1 MGPAESAERTEF
13 EYLVVGG
20 GTAGALLA
28 TRLAE
33 AGRDVAL
40 IEWGPDDEREP
51 RARSL
56 RLWDQMLEGEYDLDY
71 RSKPNERGNSHI
83 RLARLRILGGCST
96 ANTMIAW
103 RPLRRDL
110 EEWADSAL
118 TAGGR
123 TTCFPT
129 TSASRHRYT
138 QSPRRT
144 ATPSSPM
151 SSRARPGR
159 SACRSR
165 TAGTTAALTSGRRAP
180 GSSRSATPPRRT

>member
-1 MGPAESAERTEF
+1 MEF

-40 IEWGPDDEREP
+40 IEWGPDDEHEQ

-56 RLWDQMLEGEYDLDY
+56 RLWDQMLGGEDALDS
-71 RSKPNERGNSHI
+71 RPKPNQRGNSHI

-110 EEWADSAL
+110 EEWAGL
-118 TAGGR
+118 
-123 TTCFPT
+123 
-129 TSASRHRYT
+129 
-138 QSPRRT
+138 
-144 ATPSSPM
+144 
-151 SSRARPGR
+151 
-159 SACRSR
+159 
-165 TAGTTAALTSGRRAP
+165 
-180 GSSRSATPPRRT
+180 

>member
-1 MGPAESAERTEF
+1 MAEAAERTAF

-40 IEWGPDDEREP
+40 IEWGPDDEHEP

-71 RSKPNERGNSHI
+71 RSKPNQRGNSHI

-103 RPLRRDL
+103 RPLRGDL
-110 EEWADSAL
+110 EEWAGLGADGWGPDHLLPYYERLKTPIHPVAEADRNPFVADVVERDTL
-118 TAGGR
+118 FREDDRHVRCG
-123 TTCFPT
+123 PT
-129 TSASRHRYT
+129 NITVV
-138 QSPRRT
+138 
-144 ATPSSPM
+144 
-151 SSRARPGR
+151 
-159 SACRSR
+159 
-165 TAGTTAALTSGRRAP
+165 P
-180 GSSRSATPPRRT
+180 GSAHWIRC

>member
-1 MGPAESAERTEF
+1 MGPRIRVAETAERTEF
-13 EYLVVGG
+13 EYLVIGG

-40 IEWGPDDEREP
+40 IEGGPDDEHEP

-71 RSKPNERGNSHI
+71 RSKPNQRGNSHI

-103 RPLRRDL
+103 RPPAGRCRRG
-110 EEWADSAL
+110 AFRGP
-118 TAGGR
+118 AGRPPDGLPR
-123 TTCFPT
+123 E
-129 TSASRHRYT
+129 RYL
-138 QSPRRT
+138 PD
-144 ATPSSPM
+144 
-151 SSRARPGR
+151 RPGR
-159 SACRSR
+159 
-165 TAGTTAALTSGRRAP
+165 
-180 GSSRSATPPRRT
+180 